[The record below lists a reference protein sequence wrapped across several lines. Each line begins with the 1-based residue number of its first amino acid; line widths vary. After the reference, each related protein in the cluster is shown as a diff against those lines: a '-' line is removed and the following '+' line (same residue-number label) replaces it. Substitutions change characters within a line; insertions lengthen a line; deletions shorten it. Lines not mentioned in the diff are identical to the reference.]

1 MHTVR
6 AFAVSICV
14 LASACAIAPG
24 PGPGTTLHMQ
34 DGNMHYIRYSVG
46 DQVSYGLLEGQTIQQ
61 LAGGLFDTPNPTG
74 RTHAL
79 GDVEILPP
87 VEPSKVIAV
96 GLNYKS
102 HIGGRAQAEY
112 PGLFAKFPTSIIA
125 HEQDIVFPPDATTVH
140 YEGEMV
146 VVIGKK
152 AKNISVEEAPGVIF
166 GVTIGNDVSER
177 AWQAADLQWFRAKG
191 ADTFGPLGPTIV
203 TGLDYGDLLLETRLN
218 GETVQS
224 QRTADLIFDVH
235 ACVSYISQYMTLLP
249 GDVIYTGTPGSTRA
263 FKAGDVIEV
272 ELEGV
277 GILRNGA
284 AAAIER
290 N

>member
-1 MHTVR
+1 MR
-6 AFAVSICV
+6 AFFVSLCV
-14 LASACAIAPG
+14 LASACAVV
-24 PGPGTTLHMQ
+24 PGPGTGTGELPSMQ
-34 DGNMHYIRYSVG
+34 DGTMRYIRYSVG
-46 DQVSYGLLEGQTIQQ
+46 DQVSYGTLEGQTIHQ
-61 LAGGLFDTPNPTG
+61 LAGGLFDPPRPTG
-74 RTHAL
+74 TTHAL
-79 GDVEILPP
+79 ADVEILPP

-102 HIGGRAQAEY
+102 HIGGRAAAEY

-125 HEQDIVFPPDATTVH
+125 HDQDIIIPPDATNLH

-146 VVIGKK
+146 VVIGKR
-152 AKNISVEEAPGVIF
+152 AKNVSVEEAAGVIF

-177 AWQAADLQWFRAKG
+177 GWQSADLQWFRAKG

-249 GDVIYTGTPGSTRA
+249 GDVIYTGTPGRTRA

-277 GILRNGA
+277 GILRNRA